1 MLNQLQTDESSC
13 FSDSMPAVSKDVEVL
28 EILLETQLVSATDR
42 RLRSFDE
49 SCLQDKYLQDKGY
62 KAASSNL
69 L

>member
-28 EILLETQLVSATDR
+28 EILLETQLSATDR